1 MALTNRDRVGKALEL
16 LQQGLR
22 PYVQREMEAEYRS
35 AWLKQAAYSLH
46 KDEGWADS
54 DPFLDAQALLVI
66 MWDQWNSVFKE
77 TLGFAERAIVSE
89 LREARNTWAHQA
101 PFTTD
106 DAYRALDSIARLL
119 TAISAPEAQ
128 EVERQK
134 QELLRLKFEEQAR
147 HERRKAAIAPTEGRP
162 SGSLLPWRE
171 VVTPHPD
178 VASGRYLQ
186 AEFAADLWQVYMGEG
201 AGEYRDPLQFFER
214 TFITDGLRRLLVNAL
229 RRLDGQNAD
238 PVIELQTNFGGG
250 KTHSMLALFHLFSGA
265 PVGRLAG
272 VEPLVRE
279 AGAAPPPTVHRAVL
293 VGNKISPG
301 QPSRKP
307 DGTVV
312 HTLWGELAWQL
323 GGAEAYALLADDDR
337 NATNPGDPLR
347 LLFNRYA
354 PCLLLVDEWVA
365 YARQLHDR
373 ADLPGGC
380 FDTHFTFAQTLT
392 EAAKAADRCLL
403 VVSMPASEIEM
414 GGERGKVALDR
425 LKNAIGRLESP
436 WRPASAEEGFEI
448 VRRRLFQPLTD
459 TSKFAARDLV
469 VGSFARMYRE
479 QPQDFPAETREG
491 AYERRMQAAYPI
503 HPELFDRLYSEWSS
517 LEKFQRTRGVLRLMA
532 AVIHAL
538 WERGDS
544 NLLILPATVPIDDAN
559 VQAELTRYLDDNWV
573 PVIERDVDGPASL
586 PLKLDRDNPTLGRFS
601 ASRRVARTIYL
612 GSAPT
617 AKASN
622 PGIDDRSIRLGC
634 AQPGENVAAFGDALR
649 RLTDNATHL
658 YVDRSRYWYNTQ
670 PSVGRLAQDRAA
682 QMDREDHIWPE
693 LKRRLRADRQRGEFS
708 AVHAAPDSSGDVPDE
723 MTTRLVILGPGY
735 PHTRRDPAS
744 KALSE
749 ARSILAWRGSAPRLY
764 QNMVVFLAPDS
775 NRLPEL
781 EDAIRHY
788 LAWKSIDDEKDTLN
802 LDTFQRNQAKT
813 KHEQADQTV
822 NARIK
827 EAYVWLLSPHQ
838 EDPQDPQTLN
848 IDEAKLAGQDSLA
861 VQASRKLK
869 NEDWL
874 STEFGG
880 VPLRMAMDRYNLWQ
894 GAERVLLRQLW
905 EYFARYPY
913 LPRLCAQ
920 DVLLGAVQN
929 GVGQITW
936 HENFAYAAGWDD
948 SRQRYLGLRAGENTS
963 VLLDGQSLL
972 VKPAAAQRQID
983 ADRQEQEKRTPPPGG
998 EGTGTTVRTP
1008 PPGGETPPPPDPQPP
1023 VVRHRRFHGSVK
1035 LDTLRLSSQAGAVHE
1050 AVVQHLQSLVGA
1062 EVQVTL
1068 EIQAYLPDGAPENVV
1083 RTVTENARTLRFE
1096 GFGFEDT

>member
-1 MALTNRDRVGKALEL
+1 
-16 LQQGLR
+16 
-22 PYVQREMEAEYRS
+22 
-35 AWLKQAAYSLH
+35 
-46 KDEGWADS
+46 
-54 DPFLDAQALLVI
+54 
-66 MWDQWNSVFKE
+66 
-77 TLGFAERAIVSE
+77 
-89 LREARNTWAHQA
+89 
-101 PFTTD
+101 
-106 DAYRALDSIARLL
+106 
-119 TAISAPEAQ
+119 
-128 EVERQK
+128 
-134 QELLRLKFEEQAR
+134 
-147 HERRKAAIAPTEGRP
+147 
-162 SGSLLPWRE
+162 
-171 VVTPHPD
+171 
-178 VASGRYLQ
+178 
-186 AEFAADLWQVYMGEG
+186 
-201 AGEYRDPLQFFER
+201 
-214 TFITDGLRRLLVNAL
+214 
-229 RRLDGQNAD
+229 
-238 PVIELQTNFGGG
+238 
-250 KTHSMLALFHLFSGA
+250 
-265 PVGRLAG
+265 
-272 VEPLVRE
+272 
-279 AGAAPPPTVHRAVL
+279 VL

-337 NATNPGDPLR
+337 NATNPGDTLR

-373 ADLPGGC
+373 ADLPGGS

-459 TSKFAARDLV
+459 TSKFAARDLA

-617 AKASN
+617 AKTSN

-693 LKRRLRADRQRGEFS
+693 LKRRLRADRERAGF
-708 AVHAAPDSSGDVPDE
+708 AGVHAVPDSSGDVPDE
-723 MTTRLVILGPGY
+723 MSVRLVILGPGY
-735 PHTRRDPAS
+735 PHTRKDQSSRALAEA
-744 KALSE
+744 KAT
-749 ARSILAWRGSAPRLY
+749 LAWRGSAPRLY

-788 LAWKSIDDEKDTLN
+788 LAWRSIDDEKDTLN
-802 LDTFQRNQAKT
+802 LDTFQRNQART

-822 NARIK
+822 TARIK
-827 EAYVWLLSPHQ
+827 ETYVWLLSPHQ

-894 GAERVLLRQLW
+894 GAERVTLRQLW
-905 EYFARYPY
+905 EFFARYPY
-913 LPRLCAQ
+913 LPRLRDQ

-936 HENFAYAAGWDD
+936 HENFAYAAGWDE
-948 SRQRYLGLRAGENTS
+948 SRQRYLGLRAGENAS
-963 VLLDGQSLL
+963 VMLDGQSLL
-972 VKPAAAQRQID
+972 VRPAAAQRQLD
-983 ADRQEQEKRTPPPGG
+983 ADRKEQEKRTPPPGG
-998 EGTGTTVRTP
+998 EGTGTTVITPPTGGGTP
-1008 PPGGETPPPPDPQPP
+1008 PPVPQPP

-1062 EVQVTL
+1062 DVQVTL
-1068 EIQAYLPDGAPENVV
+1068 EVQAYLPDGAPENVV

-1096 GFGFEDT
+1096 GFGFEDG

>member
-22 PYVQREMEAEYRS
+22 PFVQREMEAEYRT

-46 KDEGWADS
+46 KDEAWAAS

-66 MWDQWNSVFKE
+66 LWDQWNSVFKE

-89 LREARNTWAHQA
+89 LRETRNAWAHQA
-101 PFTTD
+101 PFSTD

-128 EVERQK
+128 EVERLK
-134 QELLRLKFEEQAR
+134 QELLRLKFEEQERSA
-147 HERRKAAIAPTEGRP
+147 RRKAAVAATEGRP
-162 SGSLLPWRE
+162 SGGLLPWRE

-186 AEFAADLWQVYMGEG
+186 AEFAADLWQVYLGEG
-201 AGEYRDPLQFFER
+201 AGEYRDPVQFFER
-214 TFITDGLRRLLVNAL
+214 TFLTDGLRRLLVNAL
-229 RRLDGQNAD
+229 RRLGGQSAD

-279 AGAAPPPTVHRAVL
+279 AGAAPPQEVRRAVL

-307 DGTVV
+307 DGVVV

-337 NATNPGDPLR
+337 NATNPGDTLR

-354 PCLLLVDEWVA
+354 PCLILVDEWVA

-373 ADLPGGC
+373 ADLPAGS

-403 VVSMPASEIEM
+403 VVSMPASDIEL
-414 GGERGKVALDR
+414 GGERGKVALER

-448 VRRRLFQPLTD
+448 VRRRLFQPLLD
-459 TSKFAARDLV
+459 PAKFAARDLV
-469 VGSFARMYRE
+469 VAAFARLYRE

-559 VQAELTRYLDDNWV
+559 VQAELTRYLDDNWA
-573 PVIERDVDGPASL
+573 PIIEKDVDGPASL
-586 PLKLDRDNPTLGRFS
+586 PLKLDRDNPTLGRLS

-617 AKASN
+617 AKAAN
-622 PGIDDRSIRLGC
+622 PGIDERSIRLGC

-670 PSVGRLAQDRAA
+670 PSVARLAQDRAA
-682 QMDREDHIWPE
+682 QLDCEDHLWPE
-693 LKRRLRADRQRGEFS
+693 LKRRLRADRQRGDFA
-708 AVHAAPDSSGDVPDE
+708 AVHAAPASSADVPDE
-723 MTTRLVILGPGY
+723 MAVRLVILGPEH
-735 PHTRRDPAS
+735 PHARRDPAS
-744 KALSE
+744 KALAE
-749 ARSILAWRGSAPRLY
+749 ARSTLGWRGSAPRLY

-788 LAWKSIDDEKDTLN
+788 LAWRSIDDEKDTLN
-802 LDTFQRNQAKT
+802 LDTFQRNQART
-813 KHEQADQTV
+813 KYEQADQTV
-822 NARIK
+822 TARIK
-827 EAYVWLLSPHQ
+827 ETYIWLLSPHQ
-838 EDPQDPQTLN
+838 EDPQDPQTLR
-848 IDEAKLAGQDSLA
+848 IDEAKLTGQDSLA
-861 VQASRKLK
+861 VQAGRKLR

-874 STEFGG
+874 SIDFGG
-880 VPLRMAMDRYNLWQ
+880 VPLRMALDRYNLWQ
-894 GAERVLLRQLW
+894 GGERVLLRQLW
-905 EYFARYPY
+905 EYFSRYPY
-913 LPRLCAQ
+913 LPRLRDQ

-936 HENFAYAAGWDD
+936 HETFAYAAGWDEA
-948 SRQRYLGLRAGENTS
+948 RQRYLGLRAGENAS

-972 VKPAAAQRQID
+972 VKPEAAQRQMD
-983 ADRQEQEKRTPPPGG
+983 AERAQQEQQKPSPAGQAAEPAAVTPTPGHAALSP
-998 EGTGTTVRTP
+998 E
-1008 PPGGETPPPPDPQPP
+1008 PQPSAFK
-1023 VVRHRRFHGSVK
+1023 HRRFHGSVK
-1035 LDTLRLSSQAGAVHE
+1035 LDTLRLSSQAGTIHE
-1050 AVVQHLQSLVGA
+1050 AIVQHLQSLVGA
-1062 EVQVTL
+1062 DVQITL
-1068 EIQAYLPDGAPENVV
+1068 EIHANLPDGAPENVV
-1083 RTVTENARTLRFE
+1083 RTVTENARTLKFE
-1096 GFGFEDT
+1096 SYGFEM